1 MQLAV
6 SGGQMTIP
14 GAIFATVV
22 LPVVTMT
29 RNETNTKLYLQNL
42 NESFSSTESYI
53 LLYQKKLKE

>member
-29 RNETNTKLYLQNL
+29 RKSEMRQTQNY
-42 NESFSSTESYI
+42 SFKI
-53 LLYQKKLKE
+53 